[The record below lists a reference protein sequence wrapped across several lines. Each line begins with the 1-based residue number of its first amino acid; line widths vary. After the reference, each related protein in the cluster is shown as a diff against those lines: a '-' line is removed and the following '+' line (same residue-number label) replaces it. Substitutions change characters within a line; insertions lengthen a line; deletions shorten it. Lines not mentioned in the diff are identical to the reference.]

1 MIAGLSASNTAGRMG
16 IDAARKRGVIHCMS
30 RIVLP
35 RPKSRECAALITEFL
50 ESTPGAG
57 KFFA

>member
-1 MIAGLSASNTAGRMG
+1 MTAGLSASNAAGRMG
-16 IDAARKRGVIHCMS
+16 IDAARKRAVILCTS

-50 ESTPGAG
+50 ESAPGAG
-57 KFFA
+57 KSFA